1 MQPTNVPNRFK
12 NAPLSQQIATAAAAL
27 CLIVSLAL
35 VILGA
40 ISSKHL
46 QRQQQLEFGNALAHQ
61 IGRRVS
67 VALETGDLLS
77 ITASLQR
84 FVETSSAEQVA
95 IFDVEGKALGEAGQ
109 ASGNH
114 LSQYRAPVRIESDIA
129 GEVLVTINSA
139 SSAAAHQRFV
149 LSLLGLSVLLSLAV
163 YGAGLQ
169 LGKRLGN
176 RVGKLSRTLALEDAD
191 SGEATS
197 PNELTLLE
205 SRVASLP
212 MDLLRTRNDTEA
224 LDENYRSTAV
234 LYLHLDS
241 LADYVDTL
249 DDQSLRRYTDRL
261 HQVVYASAGFY
272 GGELQVS
279 RQFSLAVYF
288 SGPNNAGSAPFRAAS
303 CAWLVQA
310 VSKELEKNMPL
321 SMKISMAISQSE
333 LGMGD
338 SKDIY
343 PGLYMQHTLDE
354 LQVVC
359 NSKPPRL
366 LLSPAVSDDTD
377 ISGRLQLQ
385 ATEVMNY
392 SMLESFAGPYQ
403 DLLERQ
409 LQLILKRLMD
419 PALL

>member
-1 MQPTNVPNRFK
+1 MPNRFK

-163 YGAGLQ
+163 YGAGL
-169 LGKRLGN
+169 
-176 RVGKLSRTLALEDAD
+176 
-191 SGEATS
+191 
-197 PNELTLLE
+197 
-205 SRVASLP
+205 
-212 MDLLRTRNDTEA
+212 
-224 LDENYRSTAV
+224 
-234 LYLHLDS
+234 H
-241 LADYVDTL
+241 
-249 DDQSLRRYTDRL
+249 
-261 HQVVYASAGFY
+261 
-272 GGELQVS
+272 
-279 RQFSLAVYF
+279 
-288 SGPNNAGSAPFRAAS
+288 
-303 CAWLVQA
+303 
-310 VSKELEKNMPL
+310 
-321 SMKISMAISQSE
+321 
-333 LGMGD
+333 
-338 SKDIY
+338 
-343 PGLYMQHTLDE
+343 
-354 LQVVC
+354 
-359 NSKPPRL
+359 
-366 LLSPAVSDDTD
+366 
-377 ISGRLQLQ
+377 
-385 ATEVMNY
+385 
-392 SMLESFAGPYQ
+392 
-403 DLLERQ
+403 
-409 LQLILKRLMD
+409 
-419 PALL
+419 

>member
-1 MQPTNVPNRFK
+1 M
-12 NAPLSQQIATAAAAL
+12 
-27 CLIVSLAL
+27 CLLVSLAL

-46 QRQQQLEFGNALAHQ
+46 QHQQQLEFGNALAHQ
-61 IGRRVS
+61 IARRVS

-84 FVETSSAEQVA
+84 FVETSSAEEVS

-109 ASGNH
+109 ASGQY

-129 GEVLVTINSA
+129 GEVLVTVNSA

-149 LSLLGLSVLLSLAV
+149 LSLLGLSVLLSLTV

-176 RVGKLSRTLALEDAD
+176 RVRKLAGHLALDETPTEET
-191 SGEATS
+191 GL
-197 PNELTLLE
+197 NELTLLE
-205 SRVASLP
+205 SRVTSLP

-224 LDENYRSTAV
+224 REENYRSTAV
-234 LYLHLDS
+234 LHLHLDS

-249 DDQSLRRYTDRL
+249 DDQSLHRYTDRL
-261 HQVVYASAGFY
+261 HQVVYASSGFY
-272 GGELQVS
+272 GGDLHVS
-279 RQFSLAVYF
+279 RQFALTVYF
-288 SGPNNAGSAPFRAAS
+288 SGSNNAGSAAFRAAS

-310 VSKELEKNMPL
+310 VSRELEQAMPL

-354 LQVVC
+354 LQAVC
-359 NSKPPRL
+359 ASKPPKL
-366 LLSPAVSDDTD
+366 LLSPAVRDDTD
-377 ISGRLQLQ
+377 IEGRLQLQ
-385 ATEVMNY
+385 ATEVMDY

-419 PALL
+419 PALI